1 VLAQVLAR
9 RFCQEYGLERNALR
23 IVNVKLFLSKPF
35 SEQSFIMSEEEG
47 QWRLLNPLSIRF
59 SQPRIAPHYR
69 DGHLIDETTAEVS
82 DMPIEVTGATVANPT
97 DAASGTPPYDVVL
110 VPPFPGIRIIS
121 WLPKLRRPDGEAERD
136 EYGDQKLGKR
146 AWFALD
152 NRRLY
157 SLQCAAAKRWPKRCC
172 AVVRC
177 IEEVPGSTIRELRK
191 FRTTTEGR
199 CVDIG
204 VRVGETQN
212 WCWKEVAPPAAAEAQ
227 MEAEGLFAEDLWD
240 AGQWA
245 PRALELASGSSL
257 ASKKEPA
264 VAASA
269 VATGPVG
276 AAAPAVRGGSGDSGY
291 APRREAAAP
300 AVATATISR
309 GGSGEGG
316 YPPRKDGLT
325 GCPGTGWQYVD
336 PSNNVQGPFPL
347 AKMRLWHQHGFFYPK
362 LPMRCDPSDAF
373 MPFCELFPEGVEP
386 FRDLVL
392 RREATEPHKA
402 A

>member
-1 VLAQVLAR
+1 
-9 RFCQEYGLERNALR
+9 
-23 IVNVKLFLSKPF
+23 
-35 SEQSFIMSEEEG
+35 
-47 QWRLLNPLSIRF
+47 LNPLSIRF

-69 DGHLIDETTAEVS
+69 DGHLIDETAAEVS
-82 DMPIEVTGATVANPT
+82 DMPLEEGGASVANPT
-97 DAASGTPPYDVVL
+97 DAASGAPPYDVVL
-110 VPPFPGIRIIS
+110 VPPFPGIRVIS
-121 WLPKLRRPDGEAERD
+121 WLPKIRRPDGEAERD
-136 EYGDQKLGKR
+136 EHGDQKLGKR

-152 NRRLY
+152 NRRLH

-212 WCWKEVAPPAAAEAQ
+212 WSWKEVAPPAASEAQ

-245 PRALELASGSSL
+245 PRALVQASGCDP
-257 ASKKEPA
+257 AEWNAAEKEPA
-264 VAASA
+264 VTAPAQA
-269 VATGPVG
+269 IRPV
-276 AAAPAVRGGSGDSGY
+276 AAAATVARPVAAAATVARGGSGDSSY
-291 APRREAAAP
+291 PSRR
-300 AVATATISR
+300 
-309 GGSGEGG
+309 SG
-316 YPPRKDGLT
+316 LS

-373 MPFCELFPEGVEP
+373 MPFSELFPEGVEP
-386 FRDLVL
+386 FRDFVL
-392 RREATEPHKA
+392 RREGTEPHRVG
-402 A
+402 